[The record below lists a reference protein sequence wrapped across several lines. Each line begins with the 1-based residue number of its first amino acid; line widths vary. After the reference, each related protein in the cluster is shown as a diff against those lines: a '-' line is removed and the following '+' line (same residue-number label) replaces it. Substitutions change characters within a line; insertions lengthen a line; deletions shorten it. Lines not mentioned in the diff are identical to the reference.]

1 MTNKQII
8 ERIKDA
14 GHEVPGN
21 LNRAKLEA
29 LAGTLGVNLEEPA
42 LTGAEEAATEEA
54 ATEEA
59 ATEEAATEE
68 GYDPGRMITP
78 VMAVCAMSGDGAAL
92 ALPEAGEDTG
102 EEADN
107 D

>member
-54 ATEEA
+54 ATEE
-59 ATEEAATEE
+59 